1 MYFKKLKKLLS
12 GVLVGAMMLTSIS
25 AMPVMAA
32 DGSTPNIEIHF
43 DNVTTSDETTTEGQ
57 AKIKVSLSGVTDRV
71 TMAQVYAEFQSDTM
85 ELIKIEPGSS
95 AKNAQ
100 SAEFVD
106 GNKIKYGFVAANNHI
121 TDHDGAIELCTI
133 TFEGTPGDSLT
144 LTSIN
149 NTNECYVAIA
159 KEEGSL
165 GTDFYAMETETITV
179 TASETANK
187 GIDSKITLNL
197 DDVKSFVGTN
207 IESPI
212 TLTLTSDN
220 DVTYPKTLTGKNLIT
235 GSTPKFV
242 VEQTI
247 IDGSYTIEVKAN
259 GYKTYKKENVSVNS
273 LKDFTIG
280 TDEFMPG
287 DVNNDG
293 NIDIID
299 YTIFMSVFDGNMQ
312 THSSLTDFDRDGN
325 TNYRDLNS
333 IKASL
338 TSTKANGKITDT
350 TGTKA
355 LTVSADDTSVKVDDT
370 FTLTLKAED
379 VYTYF
384 VNGTWDNT
392 VATLEKATVK
402 GTTEENYKAL
412 NVSKD
417 GKFSLM
423 NTVNSADSNDKI
435 YELEFKAKKAGS
447 FSLSF
452 ADSYAMNEVSDV
464 NDADVNKINVTN
476 ATVTISAKEGG
487 SGEGGSGEG
496 GSGGGTG
503 GGTGGGG
510 GGGGG
515 GTGGGSTPSVTTPS
529 TTTPSTTTP
538 STTIPSNE
546 TFTDIENY
554 AWAKDSIYMLK
565 EKGIIS
571 GVSATEYAPANN
583 IKRGDFIL
591 ILTRMLNL
599 TTEYSENFA
608 DVPES
613 AYYYDALGKAKAA
626 GIATGD
632 GINFMPENSITRQ
645 DLITLAY
652 RAFLNAGY
660 ITENTD
666 TTALDNFND
675 RAEISDYAV
684 NAMASM
690 VNAGIIKGSDNGGVN
705 PKGNATRAEV
715 AVMCARLVELMNK

>member
-12 GVLVGAMMLTSIS
+12 GVLLGAMMLTSIS

-32 DGSTPNIEIHF
+32 DSFTVVIEPMEDDTSTLAGE
-43 DNVTTSDETTTEGQ
+43 
-57 AKIKVSLSGVTDRV
+57 AKFKVSVDGLNGDIYLAGLTLHFS
-71 TMAQVYAEFQSDTM
+71 SDTM
-85 ELIKIEPGSS
+85 EYSGVEHIHDAKNYTKTPMIAQEINADKVMTPGFACANSPLAVSGKTELFVITFASTQADKSGSVTLSFDNADDAEIGLNSITNKVYPTNTPSATAQANTTGNSGQETNIKLKLDSVPNFNSSDFVNPITVTLKNEETNKEYPYTISS
-95 AKNAQ
+95 AYLSNGAY
-100 SAEFVD
+100 V
-106 GNKIKYGFVAANNHI
+106 IKENLLSGKY
-121 TDHDGAIELCTI
+121 
-133 TFEGTPGDSLT
+133 
-144 LTSIN
+144 
-149 NTNECYVAIA
+149 
-159 KEEGSL
+159 
-165 GTDFYAMETETITV
+165 TITV
-179 TASETANK
+179 E
-187 GIDSKITLNL
+187 
-197 DDVKSFVGTN
+197 
-207 IESPI
+207 
-212 TLTLTSDN
+212 
-220 DVTYPKTLTGKNLIT
+220 
-235 GSTPKFV
+235 
-242 VEQTI
+242 
-247 IDGSYTIEVKAN
+247 AN
-259 GYKTYKKENVSVNS
+259 GYKTYVKENFDISKS
-273 LKDFTIG
+273 LTID
-280 TDEFMPG
+280 TDDFMPG
-287 DVNNDG
+287 DVNGDG
-293 NIDIID
+293 SVDLID
-299 YTIFMSVFDGNMQ
+299 YSIFMSVFDNKLS
-312 THSSLTDFDRDGN
+312 THTSLTDFDRDGN
-325 TNYRDLNS
+325 TTGLDLAA

-338 TSTKANGKITDT
+338 ASTKANGEIE
-350 TGTKA
+350 TGSKTNM
-355 LTVSADDTSVKVDDT
+355 TVSADKTSVKVDET

-392 VATLEKATVK
+392 EATLEKATVK
-402 GTTEENYKAL
+402 GTTEDNYKAL

-447 FSLSF
+447 FALTF
-452 ADSYAMNEVSDV
+452 NNSYASGVVSNINNAKVNEL
-464 NDADVNKINVTN
+464 NVTN
-476 ATVTISAKEGG
+476 ATVTITS
-487 SGEGGSGEG
+487 SGGEG

-510 GGGGG
+510 GGGTTVSG
-515 GTGGGSTPSVTTPS
+515 GTTTTTGTS
-529 TTTPSTTTP
+529 TTGTTGTTTSSTT
-538 STTIPSNE
+538 E

-626 GIATGD
+626 EIATGD